1 MATGQVTV
9 DANVFQAVLLQVAE
23 ATKAAA
29 SAAQAAG
36 SPQGSSSNS
45 PQTGKGAVDWSKLLQ
60 KPSNFGEGKTVEED
74 VKSFKDWHWQLQQ
87 YLVAIDEGFQQEL
100 QQLNLD
106 PTKALSME
114 TATAETRNRSNKLYS
129 LLAGL
134 MKNRCLHILKSAPSG
149 DGYEGLRQLIL
160 AMRPPAKWSSWI
172 GDEFS
177 EAVPMEIDRVDGGK
191 SKGKNKGKNQK
202 GKGDKGSGKSNAKGS
217 NKGSWKGGGKDGQQ
231 KGSGGKGKNKGKSNN
246 TYSKGKGKGD
256 QKVCFQCGSPG
267 HYAKD
272 CWNAVRVAQAR
283 QSGDGNNS
291 GQAAQHGSQG
301 ATFNATAATAAHSA
315 DSVSSGTHWWW

>member
-9 DANVFQAVLLQVAE
+9 DANVFQAALLQVAE

-36 SPQGSSSNS
+36 SPQGSSSSS

-160 AMRPPAKWSSWI
+160 AMRPPVQNRGLALLSAVTAWSPFSMQRPLLAQVLRLEQAFEETTKAGTQVSDSLRTAVLLRCVQGQLKTHLNLSLDDSCKYSDVREQVLKWDRAQAKWSSWI

-177 EAVPMEIDRVDGGK
+177 EAVPMEIDRVGPCP
-191 SKGKNKGKNQK
+191 
-202 GKGDKGSGKSNAKGS
+202 
-217 NKGSWKGGGKDGQQ
+217 GQ
-231 KGSGGKGKNKGKSNN
+231 
-246 TYSKGKGKGD
+246 
-256 QKVCFQCGSPG
+256 V
-267 HYAKD
+267 
-272 CWNAVRVAQAR
+272 V
-283 QSGDGNNS
+283 
-291 GQAAQHGSQG
+291 
-301 ATFNATAATAAHSA
+301 
-315 DSVSSGTHWWW
+315 